1 MPIDHQ
7 NSQKLHPQVAFGT
20 KDLIIRSTGEVI
32 KVPKAQRKQLQE
44 LLWRDYAA
52 ANTDDDGNFYGV
64 GRTKFLELC
73 HDSTGSTQKALG
85 ALDNIAVRYGTEMF
99 TDIEHIISLLSTL
112 LQMSESEK
120 SGMLKASEAIQ
131 AHVKYDLG
139 AHLQKY
145 SACSKHCFTHLLSNR
160 DPTLK
165 DEQCSSCP
173 EACGDHSAHC
183 KSCDGADI
191 FFASLVDL
199 AKRIPDADR
208 KAEVVWRTQQ
218 CIKKYGVYFR
228 HEVRGHWEAYVKSQ
242 LVENMGESTIGIWC
256 DWKMKFLMSL
266 FRESMVEFFG
276 KAGIPWHGSMF
287 MMRQG
292 DEVHIKYA
300 HDITDDRKECAFS
313 VLSSM
318 HSSIT
323 VLVEDIQ
330 ENGFGE
336 LGQDQALEV
345 EEAFFITDGARCY
358 SGKHLCI
365 SLHLLSQWV
374 GVRITDHIIGESQK
388 NKSSLDGNFAV
399 EGARVNRSVATGEDD
414 VRVAFDIVRALAGDR
429 HKSSKSHYHAFQP
442 NRAAAAKLKPGILP
456 GISKVSHREY
466 AYDSVTQEFT
476 GMTLRH
482 QSSIGNGKFY
492 SAKQVLNMWD
502 GTPQQPTGV
511 LTMNADGKVRQFA
524 GPVNPVSIVTDVSQV
539 EGEGTSTSTNQVPP
553 LPTITTPP
561 ANNIGTA
568 TPLNTAVM
576 STDLQTTATPLAVQ
590 QSLRKP
596 GDSPELVRLMTNALN
611 VGEQWHLASFIWKRN
626 DLVERFNLDK
636 TGGAN
641 QILSW
646 CRRFVQKMSKRPSN
660 ATTTEVVDTEPTSER
675 GIAIPGSEEVRAH
688 TQAACTNTTPTAH
701 TLQGEPSLPS
711 DSASG
716 KEAVERELDAPMT
729 GTIDAGNTAATA
741 RTLPSEPSL
750 PGDSA
755 IGKEAVQEEVDAPM
769 TGTVDA
775 ENTAPT
781 ARILPGEPSLLGDS
795 AIGREAVLEDRDAG
809 NMAAT
814 ARTLPGEPLL
824 PSDSGIG
831 REAVQEE
838 VDAAMTETGDA
849 EMVPTSRILPGEPS
863 LFGDSAIGREAVME
877 DRDAPM
883 TENTDADNT
892 TPATMPGISPV
903 VKTTAS
909 MARAAGRRIMNNAT
923 IRSRNFKN
931 GGIRP
936 ANLGKRKRPI
946 FASEVNKRKA
956 KLEEEARKGKRVQNK
971 LREENDKRQHY
982 LQRLQNSGNGMPC
995 ENFACTRVFLSERAL
1010 QRHTSRNAC
1019 TGGTNVFRGRKN
1031 KRKAE
1036 VVHTYKDKCAKAIQ
1050 QSGISTTVRQVDA
1063 SKDTNQHELS
1073 LVNSGD
1079 YTLLTGKQY
1088 AVLGVGRGHCC
1099 KASKRTHKVYTKAQV
1114 DFIRWTYYQGVEF
1127 TANKYSPS
1135 RAANEMKLHG
1145 TQQGFELHRGDEFW
1159 VVSAYGQ
1166 CTFSYKEEL
1175 DHDIFRGWFMNIK
1188 AAFDKAVATARKR
1201 QVKTVH
1207 DLPALDLKEE
1217 EGGDDDD

>member
-323 VLVEDIQ
+323 VLLEDIQ

-755 IGKEAVQEEVDAPM
+755 IGREAVQEEVDAPM

-795 AIGREAVLEDRDAG
+795 AIGREAVL
-809 NMAAT
+809 
-814 ARTLPGEPLL
+814 
-824 PSDSGIG
+824 
-831 REAVQEE
+831 
-838 VDAAMTETGDA
+838 
-849 EMVPTSRILPGEPS
+849 
-863 LFGDSAIGREAVME
+863 E

-1145 TQQGFELHRGDEFW
+1145 TQQGFELHRGDE
-1159 VVSAYGQ
+1159 V
-1166 CTFSYKEEL
+1166 
-1175 DHDIFRGWFMNIK
+1175 
-1188 AAFDKAVATARKR
+1188 
-1201 QVKTVH
+1201 
-1207 DLPALDLKEE
+1207 
-1217 EGGDDDD
+1217 